1 MPRRTVEWKSYIN
14 IYDLMQIIQKKIIIC
29 GNISFF
35 IVLWADIFIRYIALN
50 PISRFL
56 LQFYPGYIANIIIFF
71 FITALIIWWFS
82 QIFALPRWAWLLLL
96 LRYFFTDT
104 FSSFFFPPSFL
115 DLFCCNKYMS
125 VSFIE
130 TFVLS
135 RETILGSFLK
145 FLCYSISNCYCKK
158 NYSKEEVNLVKITH
172 IRLQKIKENVVMT
185 SFHCLLGKIW
195 KISSILCCYKKGK
208 NTWLVL
214 LLKLKKLTWHFHAR
228 F

>member
-1 MPRRTVEWKSYIN
+1 M
-14 IYDLMQIIQKKIIIC
+14 
-29 GNISFF
+29 
-35 IVLWADIFIRYIALN
+35 LWADIFIRYIALN
-50 PISRFL
+50 TISRFL
-56 LQFYPGYIANIIIFF
+56 LQFYPVYNANIIIFF

-96 LRYFFTDT
+96 LRYFFIDT
-104 FSSFFFPPSFL
+104 FSSSFFPPSFI
-115 DLFCCNKYMS
+115 DLFCCNKFMS
-125 VSFIE
+125 ISFIE

-145 FLCYSISNCYCKK
+145 FLCCSISNCDRKK

-172 IRLQKIKENVVMT
+172 IRLQKIKTNVVMA
-185 SFHCLLGKIW
+185 SFHCLLSKIF
-195 KISSILCCYKKGK
+195 KKSSILCFHKKGR

-214 LLKLKKLTWHFHAR
+214 LLKRKKLTWHFHAS